1 MNRAKQLS
9 YLIKFSMAKTDILLK
24 LLERQKDFELKEFEW
39 TRKNWRRL
47 VSIVVFYNIKEEILF

>member
-9 YLIKFSMAKTDILLK
+9 YLIKFFMAKTDILIK
-24 LLERQKDFELKEFEW
+24 LLERQKDFDLKEFEW

-47 VSIVVFYNIKEEILF
+47 VSIVVFYNIK